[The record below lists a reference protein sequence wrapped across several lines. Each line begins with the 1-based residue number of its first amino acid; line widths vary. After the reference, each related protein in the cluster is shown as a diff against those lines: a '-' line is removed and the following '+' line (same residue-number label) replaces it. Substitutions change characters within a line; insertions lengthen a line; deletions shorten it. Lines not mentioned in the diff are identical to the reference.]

1 MMFLSVAAMLLA
13 SPGALLSSGEL
24 PVIGPAL
31 SADEMKCTGRPGA
44 GPEMLQWV
52 VVLDD
57 EVIEVSPEELDPDD
71 YGKARP
77 TDIVAYA
84 CWRWLEAHYGIH
96 VSAGAVYVLT
106 REGRERHEQGQIG
119 ALEAIVAAQ
128 DRHWEE
134 QGGCAQR

>member
-77 TDIVAYA
+77 TDYRCV
-84 CWRWLEAHYGIH
+84 RMLEMAR
-96 VSAGAVYVLT
+96 SALWHS
-106 REGRERHEQGQIG
+106 RERRSRLRAYPGGQ
-119 ALEAIVAAQ
+119 
-128 DRHWEE
+128 
-134 QGGCAQR
+134 